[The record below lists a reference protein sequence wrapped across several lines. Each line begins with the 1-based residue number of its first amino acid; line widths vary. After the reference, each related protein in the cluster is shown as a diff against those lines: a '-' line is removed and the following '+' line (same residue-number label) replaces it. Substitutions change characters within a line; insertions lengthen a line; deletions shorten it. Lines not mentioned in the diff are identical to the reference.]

1 MPVAITSVL
10 NRKNGFALPAQNW
23 RKSCGAAKARKATFV
38 TKFLSVLKTLLG
50 FVYSFV
56 QSSTFIHGTLSNSPT
71 LFVTTI
77 KSFVIA
83 CAAISISYGPI
94 GVPFFS
100 R

>member
-1 MPVAITSVL
+1 M
-10 NRKNGFALPAQNW
+10 
-23 RKSCGAAKARKATFV
+23 
-38 TKFLSVLKTLLG
+38 TKQMSALKTVLG
-50 FVYSFV
+50 FIYPFV
-56 QSSTFIHGTLSNSPT
+56 QSSTFIQGILANSPT